1 MKRKAN
7 RCTHE
12 YAADGGPCLKCGVQ
26 GGLLR
31 PIKRPAKMRVVKHYH
46 VRLPNRRVA
55 GALLSDGSIAWRFK
69 ALQPDGKVMVYGVR
83 LSLRAAQAMVQIIDA
98 MYRDPLCR
106 PVMDAAIKREEKA
119 RQ

>member
-1 MKRKAN
+1 MKRNSVIK
-7 RCTHE
+7 
-12 YAADGGPCLKCGVQ
+12 
-26 GGLLR
+26 
-31 PIKRPAKMRVVKHYH
+31 PIAGYR
-46 VRLPNRRVA
+46 VRLPNRRVS

-106 PVMDAAIKREEKA
+106 PVMDAAIKREREA
-119 RQ
+119 DE